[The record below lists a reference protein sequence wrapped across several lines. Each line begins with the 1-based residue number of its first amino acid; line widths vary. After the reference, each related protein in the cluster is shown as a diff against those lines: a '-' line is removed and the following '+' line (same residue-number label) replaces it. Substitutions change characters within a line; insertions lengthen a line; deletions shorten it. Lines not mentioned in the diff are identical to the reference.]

1 METKDRAK
9 RLNEAIKHLIS
20 FGMIDG
26 KSPTK
31 SISTTMNRNSTNT
44 SSAIRG
50 DNRYLNRKFVRD
62 FCATYKNII
71 SEDWLW
77 DGIGEMLASSPKNN
91 SSNTAISED
100 SLMMLSREELIF
112 LVKQLMSLH
121 SEQTEMYRILIRQN
135 EEMIRNGQER
145 FNNITNL
152 IYKNVGNG

>member
-1 METKDRAK
+1 METKNRVK

-31 SISTTMNRNSTNT
+31 SISTTMNRNSTNI

-77 DGIGEMLASSPKNN
+77 DGIGDMLAASPKHNT
-91 SSNTAISED
+91 SNTAISED
-100 SLMMLSREELIF
+100 SLMMLSREELVF

>member
-1 METKDRAK
+1 MEKKNREK
-9 RLNEAIKHLIS
+9 RLNEAIKYLIA

-31 SISTTMNRNSTNT
+31 SISTTMNRNSTNI

-50 DNRYLNRKFVRD
+50 DTRYLNRKFVRD
-62 FCATYKNII
+62 FCATYKNVI
-71 SEDWLW
+71 SEDYIW
-77 DGIGEMLASSPKNN
+77 DGIGELLTEATTYKTGNAS
-91 SSNTAISED
+91 ISEE
-100 SLMMLSREELIF
+100 SLMKLSREELVF

-121 SEQTEMYRILIRQN
+121 SEQTEMYRLLIRQN

-152 IYKNVGNG
+152 IYKNVNNG

>member
-1 METKDRAK
+1 METKNRVK
-9 RLNEAIKHLIS
+9 RLNDAIKYLIS

-26 KSPTK
+26 KSPSK
-31 SISTTMNRNSTNT
+31 SIATTMNRNSTNI
-44 SSAIRG
+44 SSAVRG
-50 DNRYLNRKFVRD
+50 DKRYLNRKFVRD
-62 FCATYKNII
+62 FCATYKNVI
-71 SEDWLW
+71 SDDWLW
-77 DGIGEMLASSPKNN
+77 DGTGDMLASSPKHNT
-91 SSNTAISED
+91 SNTAISED
-100 SLMMLSREELIF
+100 SLMMLSREELVF

>member
-1 METKDRAK
+1 METKDRVK

-31 SISTTMNRNSTNT
+31 SISTTMNRNSTNI

-77 DGIGEMLASSPKNN
+77 DGIGEMLASSPKHNT
-91 SSNTAISED
+91 SNTVISED
-100 SLMMLSREELIF
+100 SLMMLSREELVF
-112 LVKQLMSLH
+112 LVKQLTSLH

>member
-1 METKDRAK
+1 METKDREK

-31 SISTTMNRNSTNT
+31 SISTTMNRNSTNI

-62 FCATYKNII
+62 FCATYKNVI
-71 SEDWLW
+71 SEDYIW
-77 DGIGEMLASSPKNN
+77 DGIGELLTEATTYKT
-91 SSNTAISED
+91 SNAPISEE
-100 SLMMLSREELIF
+100 SLMKLSREELVF

-121 SEQTEMYRILIRQN
+121 SEQTEMYRLLIRQN

-152 IYKNVGNG
+152 IYKNVSNG

>member
-1 METKDRAK
+1 MEKKNREK
-9 RLNEAIKHLIS
+9 RLNEAIKYLIA

-31 SISTTMNRNSTNT
+31 SISTTMNRNSTNI

-50 DNRYLNRKFVRD
+50 DTRYLNRKFVRD
-62 FCATYKNII
+62 FCATYKNVI
-71 SEDWLW
+71 SEDYIW
-77 DGIGEMLASSPKNN
+77 DGIGELLTEATTYNAGN
-91 SSNTAISED
+91 ATISEE
-100 SLMMLSREELIF
+100 SLMKLSREELVF

-121 SEQTEMYRILIRQN
+121 SEQTEMYRLLIRQN

-152 IYKNVGNG
+152 IYKNV

>member
-1 METKDRAK
+1 METKNRVK

-31 SISTTMNRNSTNT
+31 SISTTMNRNSTNI

-77 DGIGEMLASSPKNN
+77 DGIGDMLASSPKHNT
-91 SSNTAISED
+91 SNTAISED
-100 SLMMLSREELIF
+100 SLMMLSREELVF